1 MIVWRVAPIDA
12 RARRG
17 RPFHPLYIPPSSG
30 RHRIDNADLYTVLYA
45 SAQPA
50 GAVAEAFASFTPW
63 GDYLLAHPR
72 GAVRRLVAFD
82 VPDTPPLLDLDD
94 ARALV
99 RRRLRPSQV
108 VTRDPRDHA
117 GVGAQGMGGG
127 AVRRSA
133 VVELSRS
140 SMGDARLVGD
150 RRHQG
155 RHGRRPRRDPP
166 RGGRGRRGATSHL
179 DLVPR
184 QATFAMSANGT
195 SGMAA
200 TGCT

>member
-108 VTRDPRDHA
+108 VTRDREITQAWARRAWEEAQFA
-117 GVGAQGMGGG
+117 GVQWWSYHDPRWATLGLWATDGIKVDTVEDL
-127 AVRRSA
+127 AATHPA
-133 VVELSRS
+133 VVE
-140 SMGDARLVGD
+140 
-150 RRHQG
+150 
-155 RHGRRPRRDPP
+155 
-166 RGGRGRRGATSHL
+166 
-179 DLVPR
+179 
-184 QATFAMSANGT
+184 
-195 SGMAA
+195 AA
-200 TGCT
+200 EVLLRTWT

>member
-1 MIVWRVAPIDA
+1 VIVWRVAPVDP

-50 GAVAEAFASFTPW
+50 GAVAEAFASFMPW

-82 VPDTPPLLDLDD
+82 VSDAPPLLDLDD

-108 VTRDPRDHA
+108 VTRDRGITQAWARAVWEEAEWA
-117 GVGAQGMGGG
+117 GVRWWSYHDPRWTTLGLWTTDGIKIATIEDLGAIHP
-127 AVRRSA
+127 A
-133 VVELSRS
+133 VVE
-140 SMGDARLVGD
+140 
-150 RRHQG
+150 
-155 RHGRRPRRDPP
+155 
-166 RGGRGRRGATSHL
+166 
-179 DLVPR
+179 
-184 QATFAMSANGT
+184 
-195 SGMAA
+195 AA
-200 TGCT
+200 EVLLRTWT